1 MSETLT
7 IALSKGRILEE
18 SLPLLASAGITP
30 LDDPGRSRKLILD
43 TTRPDVK
50 LVVIRA
56 ADVPTY
62 VQYGAADLGISG
74 KDVLMEYGGD
84 GLYELLDL
92 KISACRMMVAEPA
105 GLAARDDP
113 SAWTRL
119 RIATKYP
126 MITRRHFAAKGI
138 QTDIIKL
145 YGSMELAPL
154 VGLSDRI
161 VDLVGTGATLK
172 ANGLVEV
179 EHIADIS
186 AWLVANKASMKM
198 KHHTLKD
205 LVRHLSDA
213 VASAAPQPA

>member
-1 MSETLT
+1 MSMAETLT

-18 SLPLLASAGITP
+18 SLPLLAAAGIAP
-30 LDDPGRSRKLILD
+30 LEDPSSSRKLILD
-43 TTRPDVK
+43 TTQPNVK

-62 VQYGAADLGISG
+62 VQYGAADLGVSG
-74 KDVLMEYGGD
+74 KDVLMEYDGD

-92 KISACRMMVAEPA
+92 KISACRMMVAEPQQ
-105 GLAARDDP
+105 LAARDDP
-113 SAWTRL
+113 RTWTRL

-126 MITRRHFAAKGI
+126 LITKRHFAAKGI

-161 VDLVGTGATLK
+161 VDLVGTGATLR

-186 AWLVANKASMKM
+186 AWLVANQAAMKM
-198 KHHTLKD
+198 KHLSLKR
-205 LVRHLSDA
+205 LVRQLADA
-213 VASAAPQPA
+213 VAAKD

>member
-1 MSETLT
+1 MPTVLR

-18 SLPLLASAGITP
+18 GLPLLERAGFTPAEDPRASRRLV
-30 LDDPGRSRKLILD
+30 LDSADPSVKLI
-43 TTRPDVK
+43 
-50 LVVIRA
+50 VVRA

-62 VQYGAADLGISG
+62 VQYGAAELGFAG
-74 KDVLMEYGGD
+74 KDVLMESEGD

-92 KISACRMMVAEPA
+92 NVGRCRMVVAEPDQ
-105 GLAARDDP
+105 LAADDDP
-113 SAWTRL
+113 RSWTRL

-126 MITRRHFAAKGI
+126 RTTRRHFAAKGI

-161 VDLVGTGATLK
+161 VDLVHTGRTLRD
-172 ANGLVEV
+172 NGLVEV

-186 AWLVANKASMKM
+186 ARLVANRAAAKM
-198 KHHTLKD
+198 KHAAVKA
-205 LVRHLSDA
+205 LVERLRQA
-213 VASAAPQPA
+213 VE